1 MLKTFS
7 TEWNLARPVDK
18 PENQRYERK
27 FVVSVLM
34 PHEIE
39 ALVRLHPAMFFEAYP
54 RRFVNNLYL
63 DSHDLK
69 SYFDNVDG
77 LKDRT
82 KVRIRW
88 YGNLFGIIEKPVLE
102 LKSKNDLVGEKA
114 SFPLIPFAMDER
126 FQLDTVIEVFRHA
139 EIPEILKMQLRSL
152 EPVLLNRYSRKYFQS
167 VNHDY
172 RITIDSE
179 MEFHAIYAQNNTFSQ
194 KYLDTVNTVV
204 ELKYDCGKNREAAG
218 ITSFFPFRVSKN
230 SKYANGV
237 ESLYAW

>member
-1 MLKTFS
+1 MAKP
-7 TEWNLARPVDK
+7 ADK
-18 PENQRYERK
+18 PENLRYERK
-27 FVVSVLM
+27 FVVSELM

-54 RRFVNNLYL
+54 QRFVNNLYL

-77 LKDRT
+77 LKDRM

-88 YGNLFGIIEKPVLE
+88 YGDLFGIIEKPVLE

-114 SFPLIPFAMDER
+114 SFPLVPFAMDER
-126 FQLDTVIEVFRHA
+126 FQLDTIHEVFRND
-139 EIPEILKMQLRSL
+139 EIPEIMKMQLLSL

-179 MEFHAIYAQNNTFSQ
+179 MEFYAINAQNNTFSQ
-194 KYLDTVNTVV
+194 KYIDTVNTVV
-204 ELKYDCGKNREAAG
+204 ELKYDCGKNRGAPA
-218 ITSFFPFRVSKN
+218 ITSYFPFRLSKN
-230 SKYANGV
+230 SKYANGI
-237 ESLYAW
+237 ERLYAW